1 MENLNHTG
9 PRNVQGGASIT
20 LQAEAYLARL
30 PEVAGGDLKAQ
41 LTDGMVLVSGLLCG
55 DEHSVPT
62 QETHRALAKLVLGR
76 MQHITLEI
84 ARHPKQGGYP
94 CFTS

>member
-1 MENLNHTG
+1 MKNLNHTG
-9 PRNVQGGASIT
+9 ADGARGGASIT

-41 LTDGMVLVSGLLCG
+41 LTDGMVLVSGLLCA

-62 QETHRALAKLVLGR
+62 QEMHRTLAKLVLGR
-76 MQHITLEI
+76 MQHITYEI